1 MPILEILPLFEDLR
15 VSRVKGKTIF
25 EMAESNVDLN
35 YICDF
40 YLNIADQLL
49 TEPEGVIPRELSDR
63 DLFSLLSSFYL
74 NAPTTEK
81 SPSKQEE
88 FFLV

>member
-25 EMAESNVDLN
+25 EMAESNGDLN

-81 SPSKQEE
+81 STSKQEE